1 MTKTKVG
8 AYVDEDVWD
17 EFDEYVRQQ
26 HDGRTQNVKGLEL
39 EKALEAHMSEDPI
52 SEIHNR
58 LEQLDNKGDN
68 IQEDLQDLQEQVDA
82 LITLM
87 QSGSE

>member
-1 MTKTKVG
+1 MAKTKVG
-8 AYVDEDVWD
+8 AYVDEDVW
-17 EFDEYVRQQ
+17 ERFGEWVQNE

-39 EKALEAHMSEDPI
+39 EKALEAHMSEDPL

-58 LEQLDNKGDN
+58 LEELDNKGDD
-68 IQEDLQDLQEQVDA
+68 IQDELEDLQAQVNA

-87 QSGSE
+87 QSGSG